1 LGLSIKHTQRSNHTS
16 GFMVGLFAVTSVTA
30 SIPKLDSTLK
40 QVINLQMQFKFIYL
54 MFKPSKPNPAA
65 QAKPR

>member
-1 LGLSIKHTQRSNHTS
+1 
-16 GFMVGLFAVTSVTA
+16 MVGLFAVTSVTA

-54 MFKPSKPNPAA
+54 MFKPSIPNPAA